1 MPFPT
6 WKESFMTDTTRI
18 SRVPKYLLVALLLA
32 SLAAL
37 YAGVAHAFEIIP
49 SLGLTKSTDASA
61 GDAKASGG
69 LALRMPLMSFLK
81 AEGGISYR
89 QDSFSDGEAT
99 IKQWPVTLSLWA
111 SPFPMLYAGG
121 GIGWY
126 RTTIDYASDLPFK
139 DTTSMTTG
147 VHLGGGFLVPIA
159 TNLSLD
165 LNGRYIFMSK
175 DNNNVQVPTTFDP
188 DYWTTS
194 LGLAIRF

>member
-1 MPFPT
+1 MIASKRNFQ
-6 WKESFMTDTTRI
+6 
-18 SRVPKYLLVALLLA
+18 ALRFVLFAFILA
-32 SLAAL
+32 SLAAFDPR
-37 YAGVAHAFEIIP
+37 VARAWELIP
-49 SLGLTKSTDASA
+49 SLGLTKSTDANA
-61 GDAKASGG
+61 DDAKASGG
-69 LALRMPLMSFLK
+69 IALRMPLLSFLK

-99 IKQWPVTLSLWA
+99 MKQWPVMLSLWA

-126 RTTIDYASDLPFK
+126 RTTIDYANDLPFK
-139 DTTSMTTG
+139 DTTSMSTG

-194 LGLAIRF
+194 LGLAIKF